1 MDRWECDPRK
11 IHCPHGHPFI
21 VPRSNGRLTYRV
33 DGHIFLE
40 CARCRPTLYAFGIIT
55 TRPSPIVMLY
65 RIREDQAR
73 ALKDLPEDL
82 TSLEIL
88 TFLGY
93 GTREDA
99 A

>member
-11 IHCPHGHPFI
+11 ITCPHNHPFT

-33 DGHIFLE
+33 DGHVYAE
-40 CARCRPTLYAFGIIT
+40 CARCNPVLYAFGIST
-55 TRPSPIVMLY
+55 TRPSPIVIFY
-65 RIREDQAR
+65 RIRKDQMQ
-73 ALKDLPEDL
+73 ALQELPDDL

-93 GTREDA
+93 RKESA

>member
-11 IHCPHGHPFI
+11 ITCPHGHPFI

-40 CARCRPTLYAFGIIT
+40 CDRCRPTLHAFGIIT

-65 RIREDQAR
+65 RIRADQAR
-73 ALKDLPEDL
+73 ALSELPEDL

-88 TFLGY
+88 EFLGF
-93 GTREDA
+93 RQESA